1 MAHARSIPVLPV
13 ICVLAIGLYGQVPT
27 SPAKATLIDK
37 IYVDSEGVVHV
48 VEDGGTDR
56 AQSKEKDQVSCSQ
69 PKISDDKRTAGW
81 LVDFPNCCTSYP
93 ISLQLLLYQP
103 GKLVQ
108 HLGDGMLIADW
119 HFLDGGKQVAF
130 STNTVHGDM
139 APHYELH
146 DVDSGRLLSHWNG
159 HLNAKS
165 PKWTR
170 GLSD

>member
-1 MAHARSIPVLPV
+1 MVRVRSISALSL
-13 ICVLAIGLYGQVPT
+13 ICALSMALSGQEPAA
-27 SPAKATLIDK
+27 PAKAALVEK
-37 IYVDSEGVVHV
+37 VYVDSHGIVHV
-48 VEDGGTDR
+48 VENGGTDR
-56 AQSKEKDQVSCSQ
+56 AQPKEKDQVSCSQ
-69 PKISDDKRTAGW
+69 PKASEDKKTAGW
-81 LVDFPNCCTSYP
+81 LVDFPNCCTYYP

-103 GKLVQ
+103 GKPVH

-119 HFLDGGKQVAF
+119 HFLDGGKRVAF

-165 PKWTR
+165 PNWTR
-170 GLSD
+170 GLTD